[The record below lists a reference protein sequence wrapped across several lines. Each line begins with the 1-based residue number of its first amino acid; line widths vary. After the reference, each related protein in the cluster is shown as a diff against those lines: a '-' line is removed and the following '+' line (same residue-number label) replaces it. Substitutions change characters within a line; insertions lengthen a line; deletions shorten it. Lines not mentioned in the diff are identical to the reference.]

1 MFIAGVST
9 GIVVVL
15 FVMEAGTEKCF
26 YQQCVYSTP
35 CIGRYPRFLFDA
47 ISSIDAAS
55 KASQKSRTNCTEK
68 TIIAL
73 RSAQCTHLEVG
84 LTWHRFPLSI

>member
-35 CIGRYPRFLFDA
+35 CIGA